1 MRKWIYIFI
10 CLLLPLSLMAEERS
24 RWFDKLTNRDG
35 ELIATLTEPSSSV
48 AESPSSVAELA
59 EAPVVRQAHQL
70 VLEPR
75 SSVAE
80 PVEATGDRQ
89 DSPTSK
95 AFDMDEYLY
104 GHVRDSYEWH
114 ITTVNGHHVSIP
126 LPVIVISKTG
136 NGFHVF
142 SSKHLAHGEYEGFHI
157 APSGS
162 RYENKIV
169 ERAADGSEVR
179 PWDFSITKNVF
190 GLMIN
195 CALLL
200 FIVLGTARW
209 YRKHDAR
216 EEAPKGGVGLMEM
229 LVTMIEDDVI
239 KSCVGEDYKRYSPYL
254 LTAFFFIFINNLM
267 GIVPFFPGGANI
279 TGNIAVT
286 LVLALFTFFIVN
298 IFGNKHYWKDILWPE
313 VPTWLKVP
321 LPLMPAIEIIGIFT
335 KPFSLMVRLFANIL
349 AGHFMIL
356 GVVAVIFLTAEL
368 GAALNGSLTVVAVLL
383 GVFMDC
389 LELLV
394 AFIQA
399 YVFTMLSA
407 VFIGL
412 SRQKPETSE

>member
-1 MRKWIYIFI
+1 MRRWVFIFI
-10 CLLLPLSLMAEERS
+10 ALLLPLSLAAEEGS
-24 RWFDKLTNRDG
+24 AG
-35 ELIATLTEPSSSV
+35 
-48 AESPSSVAELA
+48 
-59 EAPVVRQAHQL
+59 
-70 VLEPR
+70 
-75 SSVAE
+75 
-80 PVEATGDRQ
+80 
-89 DSPTSK
+89 
-95 AFDMDEYLY
+95 FDMDGYLY

-114 ITTVNGHHVSIP
+114 ITTVNGHPVSIP
-126 LPVIVISKTG
+126 LPVIVASKTG
-136 NGFHVF
+136 NGFHIF
-142 SSKHLAHGEYEGFHI
+142 SSRRLEEGEYEGFYI
-157 APSGS
+157 APAGS

-169 ERAADGSEVR
+169 ERSADGSEVR
-179 PWDFSITKNVF
+179 PWDFSVTKNVA

-195 CALLL
+195 SALLL
-200 FIVLGTARW
+200 FIVLGTSRW
-209 YRKHDAR
+209 YRRHDAL
-216 EEAPKGGVGLMEM
+216 EEAPKGGAGLMEM

-239 KSCVGEDYKRYSPYL
+239 KGSVGEDYKKYSPYL

-267 GIVPFFPGGANI
+267 GIVPFFPGGANV

-298 IFGNKHYWKDILWPE
+298 LFGNKHYWKDILWPD

-321 LPLMPAIEIIGIFT
+321 VPLMPAIEIVGMFT

-356 GVVAVIFLTAEL
+356 GVVAVVFLTAGL
-368 GAALNGSLTVVAVLL
+368 GAALNGGLTFVAILL

-412 SRQKPETSE
+412 SRQKPETLK